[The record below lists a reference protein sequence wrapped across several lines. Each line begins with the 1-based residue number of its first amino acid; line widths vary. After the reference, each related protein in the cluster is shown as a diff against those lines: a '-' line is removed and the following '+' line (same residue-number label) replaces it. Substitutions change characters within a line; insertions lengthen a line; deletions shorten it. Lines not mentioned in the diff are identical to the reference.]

1 MLSGG
6 EQRRALVSGSELIP
20 AGNLDSGNGGNIIG
34 ILKELGAHIGAV
46 RGCGNARSQRG
57 LPGRRGAAHA
67 RRKTGTAG
75 IRKKQGNLNDR
86 CGFHLIKLIAV
97 SVL

>member
-34 ILKELGAHIGAV
+34 ILKELAHTSERCVVVVTHDHSVAS
-46 RGCGNARSQRG
+46 RADERCACATEDWNCRHKKKAR
-57 LPGRRGAAHA
+57 
-67 RRKTGTAG
+67 
-75 IRKKQGNLNDR
+75 
-86 CGFHLIKLIAV
+86 
-97 SVL
+97 

>member
-34 ILKELGAHIGAV
+34 ILKELAHTSERCVVVVTHDHSVASRADEALRMRDDIV
-46 RGCGNARSQRG
+46 GN
-57 LPGRRGAAHA
+57 
-67 RRKTGTAG
+67 
-75 IRKKQGNLNDR
+75 
-86 CGFHLIKLIAV
+86 IA
-97 SVL
+97 L